1 MKAEIGDI
9 TGRAKS
15 FSEQLQKELESLA
28 SQITTEGRKTV
39 RQAVGA
45 PSDSAL
51 WQTFGAG
58 VLIGAV
64 VGLTLGFILSRRN
77 GGAWEDFGGRVR
89 GAFRRETAGDGQPV
103 GTTTGTKTEYAGGYR
118 QGATGEAE

>member
-15 FSEQLQKELESLA
+15 FSEQVQKEIESLA
-28 SQITTEGRKTV
+28 SQFATEGKKTV

-58 VLIGAV
+58 VLIGAI

-77 GGAWEDFGGRVR
+77 GGAWDDLGDKVR

-103 GTTTGTKTEYAGGYR
+103 GTMTGTKAEYAGGYG
-118 QGATGEAE
+118 QGATGPGE

>member
-1 MKAEIGDI
+1 MKVEIGDVA
-9 TGRAKS
+9 GRAKS
-15 FSEQLQKELESLA
+15 FSEQLQKELETLA
-28 SQITTEGRKTV
+28 SQFTSEGRKTV

-58 VLIGAV
+58 IIIGAI

-77 GGAWEDFGGRVR
+77 GGAWDDLGDKVR

-103 GTTTGTKTEYAGGYR
+103 GTISGSKAEYATGYG
-118 QGATGEAE
+118 QGATGQE